1 MNSLSKLARE
11 ATDKAWIEQT
21 KALNAEQR
29 ILPSVFDQ
37 LPYLEAASSE
47 KESEVR
53 KALIAMRRDHPAR
66 PEAAETFV
74 FGKEGYEGDADTCP
88 DAPKAKRQRA
98 ATAASAITLRSLT
111 TEFITI

>member
-11 ATDKAWIEQT
+11 ALDKAWIEQT

-37 LPYLEAASSE
+37 LPHLEASSSE
-47 KESEVR
+47 KESEAR

-66 PEAAETFV
+66 
-74 FGKEGYEGDADTCP
+74 TCP